1 MNIWDNLTKPCFIL
15 APMDEVTDTV
25 FRQIVASCAAPDL
38 FFTEFINVDAMQSK
52 GRDRTLS
59 RLRLDSDKEH
69 PIIAQIWGLTP
80 DNFYKSAKDIAEMGY
95 DGIDLNFGCPAK
107 NETRAGTCS
116 AFILPANRPRALE
129 IIQATQEGAKA
140 GANTLPVSA
149 KTRLGYDE
157 IDLTWHE
164 LLLKQDLAALI
175 IHGRTKKQMSK
186 AQANWDKIGEIR
198 QLRDKLSPET
208 KIIGNGDVI
217 TRAQGEAL
225 AQKHELD
232 GVMIGRGIFKDPY
245 VFANK
250 SPWESLSPEE
260 RISIFRRHVRLFAET
275 WQHNERNVA
284 VLNKFCKVYVNDFDG
299 AKDMRE
305 KIMSVH
311 STDEILKILD
321 CKLPINN

>member
-1 MNIWDNLTKPCFIL
+1 MNIWENLTKPFFIL

-38 FFTEFINVDAMQSK
+38 FFTEFVNVDAMQSE
-52 GRDRTLS
+52 GRARTLS
-59 RLRLDSDKEH
+59 RLRLDSDKER

-80 DNFYKSAKDIAEMGY
+80 DNFYKSAKDIIDMGY

-140 GANTLPVSA
+140 GVKALPVSA

-164 LLLKQDLAALI
+164 LLLKQDFAALT

-186 AQANWDKIGEIR
+186 VPADWDKIEEIR
-198 QLRDKLSPET
+198 VLRDKLAPQT
-208 KIIGNGDVI
+208 KIIGNGDVL

-225 AQKHELD
+225 AQKHNLD
-232 GVMIGRGIFKDPY
+232 GIMVGRGIFKDPY
-245 VFANK
+245 MFAK
-250 SPWESLSPEE
+250 ESPWSNLSPDEK
-260 RISIFRRHVRLFAET
+260 IDIFRKHVKLFAET
-275 WQHNERNVA
+275 WQSNERKV
-284 VLNKFCKVYVNDFDG
+284 VMLNKFCKIYVNGFDG
-299 AKDMRE
+299 AKEMRE
-305 KIMSVH
+305 KIMSLR
-311 STDEILKILD
+311 STDEILEILD
-321 CKLPINN
+321 RKYTS